1 MLLPRFS
8 YHRPSTLA
16 EAVEVLAAQA
26 GQAKVLAGGTD
37 LLVNMKLGKLA
48 PEHLVSLAKLEE
60 LGEASTSGDQV
71 RIGALSRALDLAAG
85 DKAVVP
91 AALAASAGAIGSPQ
105 VRARATLGGN
115 LVTARPAGDMCVG
128 LLALGASA
136 VLAGPDGER
145 KVALEDF
152 FKGPGQTAIAENEIL
167 TGVEMAKPAAGRGG
181 GFMKLGLRRALEIAL
196 VSVGA
201 QIKLADD
208 GKTIAEARVSLG
220 AVAPTPLLAPT
231 AAKALIG
238 AQAGEDAFARAAQAA
253 AGDAKPIDD
262 HRGSAE
268 YRRDMVAVLTRR
280 ALEAALAAAR
290 A

>member
-136 VLAGPDGER
+136 ILAGPGGER

-152 FKGPGQTAIAENEIL
+152 FKGPGQTAIADNEIL

-181 GFMKLGLRRALEIAL
+181 GFI
-196 VSVGA
+196 
-201 QIKLADD
+201 
-208 GKTIAEARVSLG
+208 
-220 AVAPTPLLAPT
+220 
-231 AAKALIG
+231 
-238 AQAGEDAFARAAQAA
+238 
-253 AGDAKPIDD
+253 
-262 HRGSAE
+262 
-268 YRRDMVAVLTRR
+268 
-280 ALEAALAAAR
+280 
-290 A
+290 

>member
-16 EAVEVLAAQA
+16 EAMEVLAAQA

-37 LLVNMKLGKLA
+37 LLVNMKLGKLT
-48 PEHLVSLAKLEE
+48 PEHVVALGKLEE
-60 LGEASTSGDQV
+60 LKETTGNGDQV
-71 RIGALSRALDLAAG
+71 RIGALCRALDLAAG
-85 DKAVVP
+85 DKALVP
-91 AALAASAGAIGSPQ
+91 GTLAASAGVIGSPQ

-136 VLAGPDGER
+136 VLTGPGGER
-145 KVALEDF
+145 RVALDDF
-152 FKGPGQTAIAENEIL
+152 FKGPGHTAIAENEIL
-167 TGVEMAKPAAGRGG
+167 TAVEMAKPAPGSGG
-181 GFMKLGLRRALEIAL
+181 GFIKLGLRRALEIAL
-196 VSVGA
+196 VSVGV
-201 QIKLADD
+201 QIKLDGD
-208 GKTIAEARVSLG
+208 GKTISEARVALG
-220 AVAPTPLLAPT
+220 AVAPTPLLAPS
-231 AAKALIG
+231 AAKALVG
-238 AQAGEDAFARAAQAA
+238 AEAGEDAFARAAQAA

-280 ALEAALAAAR
+280 ALTTALAAAR